1 MTLSKVL
8 MSIILL
14 TSCLGLGGCASL
26 NNDAPFQEGV
36 DYVGLEEGQEFK
48 APVRGAFLSDEW
60 YAFQFE
66 RCEQ

>member
-1 MTLSKVL
+1 MMLRRVL
-8 MSIILL
+8 MSIILGLSL
-14 TSCLGLGGCASL
+14 TGFAGCATL

-48 APVRGAFLSDEW
+48 APVRGAFLSDAW